1 MEKLGK
7 IHKTDKIYHHGYD
20 RFYEDFLYK
29 YINKKF
35 NFLEIGMHYGDSMK
49 LWKDYFKYATI
60 FGLEIK
66 KEYKENRIHVV
77 KGDQNKLED
86 LQKLIKITKKC
97 DVILDD
103 GSHVP
108 EHQLFSF
115 NFLFEHCLNYGGTY
129 IIEDIETSYWKKG
142 QLYGYN
148 INSGPNSKKNIVN
161 IFRIILPIVNREFL
175 TETEKNKIYKKKLV
189 SKYVLDH
196 ISSINFG
203 MNCIIIKKMTKE
215 EKEKFGNR
223 IDRFKHFL

>member
-1 MEKLGK
+1 MYALGQK
-7 IHKTDKIYHHGYD
+7 HYTDKIYHHRYD
-20 RFYEDFLYK
+20 RFYEDYLHK

-35 NFLEIGMHYGDSMK
+35 NFLEIGMDYGESMK
-49 LWKDYFKYATI
+49 LWKDYFKYANI
-60 FGLEIK
+60 FGLEIRRN
-66 KEYKENRIHVV
+66 YKEDRINVV
-77 KGDQNKLED
+77 KGDQNKLAD
-86 LQKLIKITKKC
+86 LQNLIKITKNC

-115 NFLFEHCLNYGGTY
+115 NFLFEKCLNYGGTY
-129 IIEDIETSYWKKG
+129 IIEDIETSYWKNGK
-142 QLYGYN
+142 LYGYD
-148 INSGPNSKKNIVN
+148 IKSGPNTKKNIVN

-189 SKYVLDH
+189 SKYVLDN

-223 IDRFKHFL
+223 IYRFKHFL